1 MRIYVRN
8 LSTEV
13 TEEELRHEFR
23 AFGEVT
29 SVIIVKNRY
38 YGSSRGFGFVE
49 MLRTPEGQV
58 AITNLN
64 GKVLKEDSIFCNAIR
79 DWSEFGGT

>member
-1 MRIYVRN
+1 LRIYVRN

-13 TEEELRHEFR
+13 TEEELRREFR

-38 YGSSRGFGFVE
+38 DGSSRGFGFVE
-49 MLRTPEGQV
+49 MLRTPEGQA

-64 GKVLKEDSIFCNAIR
+64 GKVLKKGLIFCNAIQ
-79 DWSEFGGT
+79 DWSDFGGT